1 MRKLTLVVVLALLI
15 TSLFAG
21 CGAEPAET
29 EVPSND
35 TSTKEVPATKENR
48 SKLQI
53 AFVYNGA
60 VGDDGWCDAH
70 ETARKNTQEALDDII
85 ETSYIE
91 PVTPG
96 TEAEQVFSELGDK
109 KYDVVVA
116 ATAAYESD
124 VQKIA
129 PMYPDTIYLVCSG
142 TFKMENVESF
152 WPDRTALWYA
162 YGVMAGLMTETN
174 KVGFTASNPI
184 PMEISCQNAFLLGA
198 QSVNPDT
205 EQIVIYIGTYYDP
218 AAERDAA
225 YSLAE
230 AGCDV
235 LWNNTDTPSHVQV
248 AQEKGLYA
256 MSQYADQRD
265 FGPDSYLGGEFLNW
279 EAYYMEVFP
288 KIYNGEFEA
297 QIYFPNIQT
306 GASKPQ
312 EYTKNVPEDVREK
325 FEEVYGEMMVSDNLY
340 EYCYSGPI
348 YDTEG
353 VLRCPEGEYLD
364 TVAVNEEMDWMV
376 AGTISSVR

>member
-1 MRKLTLVVVLALLI
+1 MKRIMVVFIGVLL
-15 TSLFAG
+15 SVCLFATA
-21 CGAEPAET
+21 CAPEQNPKNSEPVKSGGDA
-29 EVPSND
+29 S
-35 TSTKEVPATKENR
+35 
-48 SKLQI
+48 SKLRI

-70 ETARKNTQEALDDII
+70 EEARKNTQKALDDII
-85 ETSYIE
+85 DSSFIE

-96 TEAEQVFSELGDK
+96 TQAEQVFSQLGED

-124 VQKIA
+124 VVKIA
-129 PMYPDTIYLVCSG
+129 PLYPDTIYLICSG
-142 TFKMENVESF
+142 TVSSANVESF
-152 WPDRTALWYA
+152 WPDRNALWYA
-162 YGVMAGLMTETN
+162 HGVIAGMMTKTN
-174 KVGFTASNPI
+174 KVGFTGSNPI

-198 QSVNPDT
+198 QSVNPDVQ
-205 EQIVIYIGTYYDP
+205 QIVIYIGTYYDP

-230 AGCDV
+230 AGCDI

-248 AQEKGLYA
+248 AQEKGLHA

-288 KIYNGEFEA
+288 KIYDGSFEA
-297 QIYFPNIQT
+297 TVYFPDLRT
-306 GASKPQ
+306 GACKPQ
-312 EYTKNVPEDVREK
+312 ELTDNVPKEVKDK
-325 FEEVYGEMMVSDNLY
+325 FYEIIEEMMAIEEEDGLY
-340 EYCYSGPI
+340 KYCFSGPI
-348 YDTEG
+348 YDTKGNLLCNEG
-353 VLRCPEGEYLD
+353 DFLD